1 MCLCKFECICID
13 KFFKK
18 INYRFR
24 NEFEKFSRLDFNN
37 FILCFKFNDINMI
50 RDNFFLIKCMIKLEF
65 LY

>member
-13 KFFKK
+13 NFLK
-18 INYRFR
+18 NYRFR

-37 FILCFKFNDINMI
+37 FILCFKFSDINMI